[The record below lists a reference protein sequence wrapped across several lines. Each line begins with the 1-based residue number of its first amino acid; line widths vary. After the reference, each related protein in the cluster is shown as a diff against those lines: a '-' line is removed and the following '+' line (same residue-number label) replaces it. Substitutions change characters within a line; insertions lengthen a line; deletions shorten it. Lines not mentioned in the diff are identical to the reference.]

1 MAVVSTEPNNHYHH
15 LAFGPDAL
23 NRQQH
28 NGSYLAYGRHTE
40 RADDGPQR
48 LDDREL
54 LMIRRADQFCL
65 ATVTPNGWP
74 YLQYRSGP
82 AGFVRYL
89 PETDRLRF
97 VDLPGNNQFVT
108 LGNLAAD
115 DRLAMF
121 FVDYPRRSRLKV
133 FGRGTVVKDGPQR
146 EIEIAVEA
154 FDWNCS
160 RSIIPR
166 FDREYLRELGEAYQA
181 KFDARE
187 AELQAEIDTL
197 RARVAELEAQ
207 PPAKASRNS
216 SET

>member
-1 MAVVSTEPNNHYHH
+1 MTWINVTSSVNAVPTEPNNHYHH

-23 NRQQH
+23 SRQQR
-28 NGSYLAYGRHTE
+28 NGSYQAYGRHTE
-40 RADDGPQR
+40 RVDDGLLR
-48 LDDREL
+48 LSDREL

-65 ATVTPNGWP
+65 ATVTPTGWP

-97 VDLPGNNQFVT
+97 IDLPGNNQFVT
-108 LGNLAAD
+108 LGNLADD

-121 FVDYPRRSRLKV
+121 FVDYPRKTRLKV
-133 FGRGTVVKDGPQR
+133 FGRGTVVEDGPQR

-166 FDREYLRELGEAYQA
+166 FDREYLRELGQAYQT
-181 KFDARE
+181 KFAERE
-187 AELQAEIDTL
+187 AELQAEIDAL
-197 RARVAELEAQ
+197 KARVTELE
-207 PPAKASRNS
+207 SH
-216 SET
+216 

>member
-1 MAVVSTEPNNHYHH
+1 MIDVSNEPNNHYHH

-23 NRQQH
+23 NRQQR

-97 VDLPGNNQFVT
+97 IDLPGNNQFVT

-115 DRLAMF
+115 DRL
-121 FVDYPRRSRLKV
+121 PL
-133 FGRGTVVKDGPQR
+133 
-146 EIEIAVEA
+146 
-154 FDWNCS
+154 
-160 RSIIPR
+160 
-166 FDREYLRELGEAYQA
+166 DRAA
-181 KFDARE
+181 
-187 AELQAEIDTL
+187 
-197 RARVAELEAQ
+197 LEAAVADCSEEDIWLARLSIEE
-207 PPAKASRNS
+207 AKAGLR
-216 SET
+216 

>member
-23 NRQQH
+23 NRQQR

-89 PETDRLRF
+89 PETGRLRF
-97 VDLPGNNQFVT
+97 IDLPGNNQFVT

-133 FGRGTVVKDGPQR
+133 FGRGTVIEDGPQR
-146 EIEIAVEA
+146 EIEIAVDA
-154 FDWNCS
+154 NGRIS
-160 RSIIPR
+160 RVR
-166 FDREYLRELGEAYQA
+166 VLRGGDERRN
-181 KFDARE
+181 ARI
-187 AELQAEIDTL
+187 AQLLTGFQLSQRPPAGMPSL
-197 RARVAELEAQ
+197 RVAL
-207 PPAKASRNS
+207 SGS
-216 SET
+216 